1 MFSVGPSVLP
11 RPPRQVLK
19 LLSGFRLASIRTYV
33 YARQSC
39 PRVKLGI
46 LPWHGSIVPELRD
59 WLRGSTRMHP
69 GARAS
74 PTCVYIYMYMYI
86 CTLPTRLG
94 RPGIDIGRLNAT
106 SVPSAELSRFDDA
119 LTRKNARALFSYI
132 AA

>member
-1 MFSVGPSVLP
+1 MEVLYQSYVIGYVAA
-11 RPPRQVLK
+11 RECIQVHA
-19 LLSGFRLASIRTYV
+19 LL
-33 YARQSC
+33 Q
-39 PRVKLGI
+39 
-46 LPWHGSIVPELRD
+46 H
-59 WLRGSTRMHP
+59 
-69 GARAS
+69 
-74 PTCVYIYMYMYI
+74 VYIYMYMYI